1 MSRSATV
8 RSVRSACRIIKR
20 LMNFEPQG
28 WEDFRSSGRDALRHI
43 LEERMQGQLRQRL
56 AFEAAEGVRD
66 RRNGAYRRRLLTGM
80 GEIELSVPRSRNFS
94 ALPVVQA
101 YARRSPDVDR
111 SVLAC
116 FVLGLSVRKVAEA
129 LLPILGARVSAS
141 TVSRVSRTLDE
152 AVAAFHRRPLTNR
165 YRVLQFDG
173 VVLSRKTG
181 AGAQKRPVLVAL
193 GILPNGRKEV
203 IDFLLA
209 PAESQ
214 VAWEGL
220 LNDLFQRGLTG
231 EGVEEITVDGGPGL
245 IAALSVVYPRI
256 PVQRCW
262 AHKVRNL
269 LDKVRDKD
277 APAIKRGLRRIY
289 DAPHRGKACEEAL
302 RFAVRWEKIYP
313 AAVHCLMKDLEELL
327 AFFVFEDPEWRRRAR
342 TTNAIE
348 RRFREVRRRTRPMG
362 VFSDRTSIERIL
374 FAVFSYEN
382 RNQGT
387 ARPFP
392 LLTQN
397 S

>member
-28 WEDFRSSGRDALRHI
+28 WEDYRTSGRDALRHI

-66 RRNGAYRRRLLTGM
+66 RRNGVYRRHLLTGM
-80 GEIELSVPRSRNFS
+80 GDIELSVPRARNFS
-94 ALPVVQA
+94 ALSVVQA
-101 YARRSPDVDR
+101 YARRGPDVDR
-111 SVLAC
+111 AVLAC

-129 LLPILGARVSAS
+129 LLPILGERISPA

-152 AVAAFHRRPLTNR
+152 AVAAFHRRPLVNR

-181 AGAQKRPVLVAL
+181 VGAQKRPVLVVL
-193 GILPNGRKEV
+193 GILANGRKEV

-220 LNDLFQRGLTG
+220 LNDLLRRGLTA
-231 EGVEEITVDGGPGL
+231 EGVEVITIDGGPGL

-262 AHKVRNL
+262 AHKVRNV
-269 LDKVRDKD
+269 LDKVRVKD
-277 APAIKRGLRRIY
+277 APAMKKELRKIY
-289 DAPHRGKACEEAL
+289 GATDRGKACDEAL
-302 RFAVRWEKIYP
+302 RFGARWERIYP
-313 AAVHCLMKDLEELL
+313 AAVRCLMKDLEELL
-327 AFFVFEDPEWRRRAR
+327 TFFVFKDPEWRKKAR

-382 RNQGT
+382 QNQGT
-387 ARPFP
+387 ACPFP